1 MSPPRLIPE
10 LVCSEIGRSL
20 RFYVDVL
27 GFAIVYA
34 RPEEGFAML
43 DREGARLMLDQRTD
57 GPRTWLTGPLDPP
70 FGRGINLQIAVADV
84 DALHARVL
92 ASGLT
97 LFLAM
102 EERWYRV
109 DAAERGNRQF
119 LVQDPDG
126 YLLRFFQDLG
136 ARPLPS
142 RTPPPR
148 L

>member
-10 LVCSEIGRSL
+10 LVCSDVGRSL

-27 GFAIVYA
+27 GFTAVYA

-43 DREGARLMLDQRTD
+43 DREGARLMLDRRSD

-70 FGRGINLQIAVADV
+70 FGRGINLQIEVADV
-84 DALHARVL
+84 DALHARVV
-92 ASGLT
+92 AAGIAP
-97 LFLAM
+97 FLAM

-109 DAAERGNRQF
+109 DTTEQGNRQF

-136 ARPLPS
+136 TRPLSS
-142 RTPPPR
+142 R
-148 L
+148 